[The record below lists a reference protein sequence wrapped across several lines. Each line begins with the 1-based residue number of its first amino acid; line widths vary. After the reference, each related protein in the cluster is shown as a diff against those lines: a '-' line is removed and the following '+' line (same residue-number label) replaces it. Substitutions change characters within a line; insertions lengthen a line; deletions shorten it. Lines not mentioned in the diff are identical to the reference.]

1 MRARAGVA
9 ELPEGRMSAKI
20 AMVLS
25 GFPRRSET
33 FALNEVWALEQ
44 RGALAAIFATKTG
57 EPAATQPAS
66 QALLGRVHVLTESEG
81 SRQAQEVIRLLGG
94 ARVSG
99 IHGYF
104 AHAPAE
110 VAERVS
116 MQLGIPFGFSVHAK
130 DARKVAP
137 EVLFARARQAACVV
151 ACNQDVASE
160 LKGSGANVHLVPHGV
175 DLERFAPQPLPASR
189 VLHLLAVGRLVEKKG
204 FHILIR
210 AAARLRVPFQLD
222 IVGEGPEEKRL
233 TELIRTHRLES
244 TVRLCG
250 PKSHE
255 DLPEAYS
262 RAHVLVAPSIV
273 DASGDRDGL
282 PNVVL
287 EAMACGRPVI
297 ASDVAALGS
306 AVIHEQTGLLTPADA
321 PESLAAAIE
330 VLANKHS
337 MMGELGIRARAFVE
351 SEYDVR
357 RCTERFYNL
366 LRSAYAC

>member
-1 MRARAGVA
+1 
-9 ELPEGRMSAKI
+9 MSGKI

-44 RGALAAIFATKTG
+44 RGALAAIFATKAG
-57 EPAATQPAS
+57 EQVASQPAS
-66 QALLGRVHVLTESEG
+66 RALLGRVQVLTECEG
-81 SRQAQEVIRLLGG
+81 PRQAEEVIRLLDGT
-94 ARVSG
+94 RVSA

-137 EVLFARARQAACVV
+137 EILSARARKAACVV
-151 ACNQDVASE
+151 ACNRDVACE
-160 LKGSGANVHLVPHGV
+160 LQDSGANVHLVPHGV
-175 DLERFAPQPLPASR
+175 DLERFAPQPLPETR
-189 VLHLLAVGRLVEKKG
+189 PLQLLAVGRLVEKKG
-204 FHILIR
+204 FHILIQ
-210 AAARLRVPFQLD
+210 AAARLQVPFQLHV
-222 IVGEGPEEKRL
+222 VGEGPEEKHL
-233 TELIRTHRLES
+233 TELIHTHGLES
-244 TVRLCG
+244 KVRLCG
-250 PKSHE
+250 PKTHH
-255 DLPEAYS
+255 DLPEIYS

-273 DASGDRDGL
+273 DQAGDRDGL

-297 ASDVAALGS
+297 ASDIAALGS
-306 AVIHEQTGLLTPADA
+306 AVIHEQTGLLTA
-321 PESLAAAIE
+321 PGNSESLANAIE
-330 VLANKHS
+330 LLANRQS
-337 MMGELGIRARAFVE
+337 MLGELGMRARVLVE
-351 SEYDVR
+351 REYDVR
-357 RCTERFYNL
+357 RCTERFHNL

>member
-1 MRARAGVA
+1 
-9 ELPEGRMSAKI
+9 MSGKI

-44 RGALAAIFATKTG
+44 RGALAAIFATKAG
-57 EPAATQPAS
+57 EPVATQPAS
-66 QALLGRVHVLTESEG
+66 QALLGRVQVLNKSKG
-81 SRQAQEVIRLLGG
+81 AQQAEEVIRLLDGT
-94 ARVSG
+94 RVSA

-116 MQLGIPFGFSVHAK
+116 LQLGIPFGFSVHAK

-137 EVLFARARQAACVV
+137 EVLSARARKAACVV
-151 ACNQDVASE
+151 ACNRDVA
-160 LKGSGANVHLVPHGV
+160 LDLQNSGAHVHLVPHGA
-175 DLERFAPQPLPASR
+175 DLERFTPQPFPEASA
-189 VLHLLAVGRLVEKKG
+189 LQLLAVGRLVEKKG
-204 FHILIR
+204 FHILIQ
-210 AAARLRVPFQLD
+210 ATARLRVPFQLE
-222 IVGEGPEEKRL
+222 IVGEGPEENRL
-233 TELIRTHRLES
+233 TELIHTHGLES
-244 TVRLCG
+244 KVRLCG
-250 PKSHE
+250 PRTHQ

-273 DASGDRDGL
+273 DQTGDRDGL

-297 ASDVAALGS
+297 ASDIAALGS
-306 AVIHEQTGLLTPADA
+306 AVIHEQTGLLTVPGNS
-321 PESLAAAIE
+321 ESIANAIE
-330 VLANKHS
+330 LLANRQF
-337 MMGELGIRARAFVE
+337 MLGELGMRARALVE
-351 SEYDVR
+351 REYDARV
-357 RCTERFYNL
+357 CTERFHNL